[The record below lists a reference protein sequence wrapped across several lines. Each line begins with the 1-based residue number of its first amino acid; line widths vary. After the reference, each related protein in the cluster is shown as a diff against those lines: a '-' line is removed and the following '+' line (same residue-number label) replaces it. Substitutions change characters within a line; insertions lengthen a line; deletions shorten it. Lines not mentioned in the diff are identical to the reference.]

1 MTLYERLAGFFR
13 APSPP
18 PVAALEDREMAWPHL
33 DSAGIVNALT
43 GLGGPGD
50 KGSAGRP
57 NTNATPLSDTELRSA
72 YLFSAP
78 SRRVIDLVAKRA
90 CRTGWTVPELGGEE
104 RRLRIGQQCERAFRW
119 ARLYGGALLLP
130 VTLDDVPRGYAGREW
145 AWLREPLD
153 LARVGRISAL
163 HAFDAF
169 EVYPHEDDDDP
180 RSPTFR
186 TPKYWTIA
194 SKSLHVTV
202 HASRVVW
209 VRGCERPSDASRR
222 GNRMPDDSVLQ
233 AMWDEVQRLSQT
245 MAGGA
250 KIAQELRE
258 SVLKLAGHAQQNT
271 SDQKKK
277 YQAQLGMIARM
288 RSLLSLTVLG
298 KEDEYESVSHA
309 PTGFSDLSDAA
320 KSMFSMASG
329 IPEVILFGATPEG
342 LNTDGDSAWQGF
354 RQLVS
359 DYQEDRRPELE
370 RLHEIVYAQ
379 QDGPTGGRAPED
391 WVLEFRPLDEP
402 SEQERAEVRRTIAQT
417 DVLNIRAGIYS
428 AQEVCERRYGPD
440 GFEVDLVGMT
450 PLDPD
455 EEARKAAERAAMMAE
470 ATAQAEPAASTE
482 PEPGARGDAA
492 DEGAC
497 LVWVPAPDLGLR
509 TRVEEAL
516 GQVLDASTDPPHVTV
531 LYLGPGLGVRAVG
544 EVLRVVREEARDVG
558 PGPLAG
564 ATLRAFPPGDSGTP
578 IVVELDQAW
587 VLDEL
592 NARLVRRLA
601 HRITAR
607 QHARFRAHVTIGYAR
622 QPLTPDALARL
633 TAIDVSGLR
642 LPIGEL
648 VVSAEGEVFGR
659 VAVG

>member
-13 APSPP
+13 APPPP

-33 DSAGIVNALT
+33 DSAGIVNALS

-90 CRTGWTVPELGGEE
+90 CRTGWTVPELGEEE

-153 LARVGRISAL
+153 LQRVGRISAL

-277 YQAQLGMIARM
+277 YQAQLSTIAKM

-329 IPEVILFGATPEG
+329 IPEVILFGSTPEG

-391 WVLEFRPLDEP
+391 WTLEFKPLDEP
-402 SEQERAEVRRTIAQT
+402 SEQERAEVRKLTAET
-417 DVLNIRAGIYS
+417 DKIYLDAGVYS
-428 AQEVCERRYGPD
+428 PQEVAEQRFGPD
-440 GFEVDLVGMT
+440 GWSLDLIDVQ
-450 PLDPD
+450 PIDPD
-455 EEARKAAERAAMMAE
+455 EAAERAAAHAALMAE
-470 ATAQAEPAASTE
+470 ATAATTTTEQQAPPRT
-482 PEPGARGDAA
+482 DAA

-497 LVWVPAPDLGLR
+497 WVWVPAPELGLR

-531 LYLGPGLGVRAVG
+531 LYLGSGLGVRAVG
-544 EVLRVVREEARDVG
+544 EVLRVVSEEAKDVR
-558 PGPLAG
+558 PEALAG
-564 ATLRAFPPGDSGTP
+564 AVLRAFPPGDSGTP
-578 IVVELDQAW
+578 IVVEFDQAW
-587 VLDEL
+587 NLDDL

-622 QPLTPDALARL
+622 QPITPDALARL

-648 VVSAEGEVFGR
+648 VVSAEGEVMGR